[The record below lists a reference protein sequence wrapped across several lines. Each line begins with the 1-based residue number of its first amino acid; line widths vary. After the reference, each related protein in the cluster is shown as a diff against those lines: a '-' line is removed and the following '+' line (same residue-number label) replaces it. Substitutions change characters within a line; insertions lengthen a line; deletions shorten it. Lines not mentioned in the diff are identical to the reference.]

1 MKNLI
6 LTLSSVLFLSSLFAQ
21 ERKLTFHKSI
31 TTPFQKK
38 YITTHEV
45 VKGEDRKLIQFYKE
59 DKSYKVT
66 CAFIKSKDTSIIS
79 MPTSGTAI
87 VKKDFKK
94 YGKINFLLKGIKY
107 ELTIYQ
113 SYPLFEGAYKNY
125 LFLPFGDNTSGVDT
139 YGSGRYI
146 DLLTTAIKNNKV
158 TIDFNEAYNPYCAYA
173 SGFNCPIP
181 PIENL
186 LKTDIKAGEMNY
198 LKVVKH

>member
-1 MKNLI
+1 MKIFI

-21 ERKLTFHKSI
+21 ETNTNFHKSI

-59 DKSYKVT
+59 DKSYKVACT
-66 CAFIKSKDTSIIS
+66 FIKSKDTSTIS
-79 MPTSGTAI
+79 MPTSGAT
-87 VKKDFKK
+87 KQYFKK

-113 SYPLFEGAYKNY
+113 SYPMYEGEYKNY

-146 DLLTTAIKNNKV
+146 DLQTTAIKNNKV

>member
-1 MKNLI
+1 MKNFI

-21 ERKLTFHKSI
+21 ETKTTFHKSI

-59 DKSYKVT
+59 DKSYKVACT
-66 CAFIKSKDTSIIS
+66 FIKSKDTNTIS
-79 MPTSGTAI
+79 MPTSGTA
-87 VKKDFKK
+87 KQYFKK
-94 YGKINFLLKGIKY
+94 YGKVIFLLKAKQY

-113 SYPLFEGAYKNY
+113 SYPLYEGEYKNY
-125 LFLPFGDNTSGVDT
+125 LFLPFGDNTSGVET

-146 DLLTTAIKNNKV
+146 DLQTTSIKNNKV

-186 LKTDIKAGEMNY
+186 LKTEIKAGEMNY
-198 LKVVKH
+198 LKGVKH